1 MLVCDE
7 VTGIVTVWVIVNA
20 GIGYERIAFAL
31 SLAMGAAPNRLHPF
45 CYPSLYSSF
54 VLKRK
59 GQESET
65 GKRKKIENLIGVEEG
80 LSRIHYTP

>member
-7 VTGIVTVWVIVNA
+7 VTGIVTVSVTANA

-31 SLAMGAAPNRLHPF
+31 SPAMGAAPHRLHPF

-54 VLKRK
+54 VLKRQ

-65 GKRKKIENLIGVEEG
+65 GQRKKLK
-80 LSRIHYTP
+80 T